1 MAKVWRRFRFRF
13 AKRAT
18 WSSVMLSDSSVCIFA
33 AHLAHCSIIQ
43 LLTGSWVLTLHFAQ
57 HSKMP
62 AHCASKQR
70 WSLNPLWSQ
79 VVYGEVMITIWMD
92 ERGENVF
99 HVQMEKSE
107 PRYNADYL
115 VEMYSTHKQAI
126 SSRCIQH
133 TRKLSRGD
141 VFSTQANYLVEMYSS
156 HRLSHGDVFSKQAYY
171 FAEKT
176 FQRRIS
182 YGHIYSTHNISY
194 KRCIQHCRIFCS
206 VDVFNNA
213 GYFAQ
218 WTYSTMQDILLRG
231 CIQHIISRTEEAC
244 NPDYPVERAYWT
256 QKNSHRKYIF
266 RPDIYCICRG
276 QHKFRQNRM
285 SSVILYRE
293 YRSIHQPDTDGVFT
307 SLARSVWFHQ
317 SSP

>member
-1 MAKVWRRFRFRF
+1 MYSTFRWR
-13 AKRAT
+13 KRT
-18 WSSVMLSDSSVCIFA
+18 PI
-33 AHLAHCSIIQ
+33 H
-43 LLTGSWVLTLHFAQ
+43 
-57 HSKMP
+57 
-62 AHCASKQR
+62 
-70 WSLNPLWSQ
+70 
-79 VVYGEVMITIWMD
+79 
-92 ERGENVF
+92 
-99 HVQMEKSE
+99 
-107 PRYNADYL
+107 ADYL

-218 WTYSTMQDILLRG
+218 WMYSTMQDILLRGCIQQCRIFCSVDVFNNAGYFAQWTYPTMQDILLRG

-244 NPDYPVERAYWT
+244 NPDYPVERAY
-256 QKNSHRKYIF
+256 
-266 RPDIYCICRG
+266 
-276 QHKFRQNRM
+276 
-285 SSVILYRE
+285 
-293 YRSIHQPDTDGVFT
+293 
-307 SLARSVWFHQ
+307 
-317 SSP
+317 

>member
-1 MAKVWRRFRFRF
+1 MAAVPVPVCEASHLELRDALGF
-13 AKRAT
+13 
-18 WSSVMLSDSSVCIFA
+18 LSLHLRCSPCSLLNNPT
-33 AHLAHCSIIQ
+33 AHWFLG
-43 LLTGSWVLTLHFAQ
+43 THFALCSTLKNASTLCLQ
-57 HSKMP
+57 AKMI
-62 AHCASKQR
+62 AESTVITGGIRRSDDHD
-70 WSLNPLWSQ
+70 LNGWKRRKCIPRSD
-79 VVYGEVMITIWMD
+79 GE
-92 ERGENVF
+92 
-99 HVQMEKSE
+99 SE